1 MKYKLLLAAT
11 LLTSPILLAQEGPVP
26 TQTILTL
33 DAKAP
38 QNPTPQ
44 TVKLRVNGHDS
55 ELTSLTRVPSNGVQV
70 ALLIDD
76 GLRSSV
82 GRQLS
87 DLKSFITSLPPGTE
101 IFVGYMQN
109 GRVTG
114 AQDFTTDHAAAAGN
128 LRIPLSTPGAS
139 ASPYIC
145 LSDFIHKWPG
155 GASDEGATPTPKARF
170 VMMLT
175 NGVDPYNGS
184 VSPTNQNSVYVDN
197 AVRDAQRAVV
207 PVYSIYYGDTGI
219 RGGAA
224 SFSGQNYLSQVA
236 ETTGG
241 RAYFQGSGNPVSLS
255 PFLTQFRNSIAE
267 SFVATFNANSRSD
280 MVDIKFSTSLPG
292 TKLRAP
298 QRVRPG
304 THITASGQLA
314 VNP

>member
-1 MKYKLLLAAT
+1 MNYKLLLAAT

-26 TQTILTL
+26 TQAIVTL
-33 DAKAP
+33 DSKNPQKLTIQTAKLKINGRNTELASL
-38 QNPTPQ
+38 NPI
-44 TVKLRVNGHDS
+44 
-55 ELTSLTRVPSNGVQV
+55 PSNGVQI

-87 DLKSFITSLPPGTE
+87 DLKSFITSLPAGTE

-109 GRVTG
+109 GRVVGT
-114 AQDFTTDHAAAAGN
+114 QDFTIDHAAAAGN
-128 LRIPLSTPGAS
+128 LRLPLSSPGAS

-145 LSDFIHKWPG
+145 LSDFIHRWPG
-155 GASDEGATPTPKARF
+155 ESGDEGAMPTPKARF

-197 AVRDAQRAVV
+197 AVRDAQRAGI
-207 PVYSIYYGDTGI
+207 PVYSIYYGDIGI
-219 RGGAA
+219 RGGEA

-236 ETTGG
+236 EGTGG
-241 RAYFQGSGNPVSLS
+241 RAYFQGTGSPVSVS
-255 PFLTQFRNSIAE
+255 PFLTEFRNSIAE
-267 SFVATFNANSRSD
+267 SYAATFNASGRSNL
-280 MVDIKFSTSLPG
+280 VDIRFSTSLPS